1 MGSPLSDLAGL
12 TMCAS
17 AMSSGND
24 RLSLANQDLVATG
37 GYQPLLARTR
47 TFHRPVGPETYDCVK
62 LATVRDGSA
71 IVYSEFGEKHAKVG
85 DVLLLGA
92 NVLCGAQPEGHVT
105 VTVIYLD
112 LDFILDQF
120 FWQYIDIVKD
130 RFASQSVADTIYT
143 EPAQLMGLGEDRIGM
158 LMPWL
163 DELVAL
169 SVDGQYRERFHR
181 MQALWHAVIDQVS
194 PFIHVSPTRTLP
206 AQRART
212 RPSVPRGRRFAP
224 LRAEARAVRELLAS
238 DVRRAWLLS
247 ELSGAVHLSEK
258 QLVRV
263 FTNAYGKTPL
273 AYLTML
279 RVEEMA
285 RLLRESGV
293 SIAEAGNLVGWV
305 SRNRAATAFREC
317 TGLTPG
323 RYRAM
328 QEKSL

>member
-1 MGSPLSDLAGL
+1 MPAFSRSKR
-12 TMCAS
+12 
-17 AMSSGND
+17 
-24 RLSLANQDLVATG
+24 RLSGAQEF
-37 GYQPLLARTR
+37 QPLLARTR
-47 TFHRPVGPETYDCVK
+47 TFHRPVGPATYDCAK
-62 LATVRDGSA
+62 LVTVRDGSA
-71 IVYSEFGEKHAKVG
+71 LVYSEFGEKHAKVG
-85 DVLLLGA
+85 DVLLIGA

-105 VTVIYLD
+105 VTAIYLD

-120 FWQYIDIVKD
+120 FWQYIDLVKD

-143 EPAQLMGLGEDRIGM
+143 EPAQLMRLGEDRVGM

-169 SVDGQYRERFHR
+169 SVDGQYRDRFHR

-206 AQRART
+206 TQRART

-224 LRAEARAVRELLAS
+224 LRAEARVVRELLVSDICRSWSIPELAS
-238 DVRRAWLLS
+238 
-247 ELSGAVHLSEK
+247 AVHLSTT

-263 FTNAYGKTPL
+263 FTDAYGKTPL

-285 RLLRESGV
+285 RLLRESDA
-293 SIAEAGNLVGWV
+293 SIAEAGQRVGWA
-305 SRNRAATAFREC
+305 SRNRAATAFRDW
-317 TGLTPG
+317 TGVTPG

-328 QEKSL
+328 QHEAAMPSISPF

>member
-1 MGSPLSDLAGL
+1 MTTAGSGGAGPVRVTRRL
-12 TMCAS
+12 HA
-17 AMSSGND
+17 AD
-24 RLSLANQDLVATG
+24 RF
-37 GYQPLLARTR
+37 QPLLARTR
-47 TFHRPVGPETYDCVK
+47 TFHPPIDPATYDCVK
-62 LATVRDGSA
+62 LVIVRDGSA
-71 IVYSEFGEKHAKVG
+71 LVYSEFGEKHARVG

-120 FWQYIDIVKD
+120 FWQYIDLVQD

-143 EPAQLMGLGEDRIGM
+143 EPAQLMRLGKDRVGL

-169 SVDGQYRERFHR
+169 SVDGQYRDRFHR

-194 PFIHVSPTRTLP
+194 PHIRISSTRILP
-206 AQRART
+206 NQRART
-212 RPSVPRGRRFAP
+212 RPSVPRDRRFAP
-224 LRAEARAVRELLAS
+224 LRVEARAARELLHSDIRHSWSTPELAS
-238 DVRRAWLLS
+238 A
-247 ELSGAVHLSEK
+247 AHLSPT

-263 FTNAYGKTPL
+263 FTDAYGKTPL

-285 RLLRESGV
+285 RLLRESDA
-293 SIAEAGNLVGWV
+293 SIAEAGSAVGWA
-305 SRNRAATAFREC
+305 SRNRAAAAFREC
-317 TGLTPG
+317 TGVTPG
-323 RYRAM
+323 RYRTMQSRVAM
-328 QEKSL
+328 PSISPS

>member
-1 MGSPLSDLAGL
+1 MSDTHYAPLF
-12 TMCAS
+12 
-17 AMSSGND
+17 
-24 RLSLANQDLVATG
+24 
-37 GYQPLLARTR
+37 ARTR
-47 TFHRPVGPETYDCVK
+47 SFHRAVRPAAYDCVK
-62 LATVRDGSA
+62 LVTVRDGSA
-71 IVYSEFGEKHAKVG
+71 LVFSEFGEQHAKVG

-120 FWQYIDIVKD
+120 FWQYIDLVRD
-130 RFASQSVADTIYT
+130 RLASQSVADTIYT
-143 EPAQLMGLGEDRIGM
+143 EPAQLMRLGEDRVGM

-194 PFIHVSPTRTLP
+194 PFIRVSPTRNVST
-206 AQRART
+206 QRART

-224 LRAEARAVRELLAS
+224 LRTEARAARELLHSDIQHSWSIPELAS
-238 DVRRAWLLS
+238 A
-247 ELSGAVHLSEK
+247 AHLSPT

-263 FTNAYGKTPL
+263 FTDAYGKTPL

-279 RVEEMA
+279 RVEKMA
-285 RLLRESGV
+285 RLLRESDA
-293 SIAEAGNLVGWV
+293 SIAEAGSAVGWA
-305 SRNRAATAFREC
+305 SRNRAADAFREC
-317 TGLTPG
+317 TGVTPG
-323 RYRAM
+323 RYREM
-328 QEKSL
+328 QRTAVVPSISPS

>member
-1 MGSPLSDLAGL
+1 M
-12 TMCAS
+12 
-17 AMSSGND
+17 
-24 RLSLANQDLVATG
+24 
-37 GYQPLLARTR
+37 
-47 TFHRPVGPETYDCVK
+47 K
-62 LATVRDGSA
+62 LITVRDGSA
-71 IVYSEFGEKHAKVG
+71 LVYSEFGEKHAKVG

-120 FWQYIDIVKD
+120 FWQHIDLVRD
-130 RFASQSVADTIYT
+130 RFTSQRIADTIYT
-143 EPAQLMGLGEDRIGM
+143 EPAQLMRLGEDRAGM

-163 DELVAL
+163 DELVSL

-181 MQALWHAVIDQVS
+181 MQALWHSVIDQVS

-206 AQRART
+206 SQRART

-224 LRAEARAVRELLAS
+224 LRAEARMARDLLHSDICHSWSIPELAN
-238 DVRRAWLLS
+238 
-247 ELSGAVHLSEK
+247 AVHLSST

-263 FTNAYGKTPL
+263 FADAYGKTPL

-285 RLLRESGV
+285 RLLCESDA
-293 SIAEAGNLVGWV
+293 SIAEAGSAVGWA
-305 SRNRAATAFREC
+305 SRNRAAAAFREC
-317 TGLTPG
+317 TGVTPG

-328 QEKSL
+328 QHEAAMPSISPS